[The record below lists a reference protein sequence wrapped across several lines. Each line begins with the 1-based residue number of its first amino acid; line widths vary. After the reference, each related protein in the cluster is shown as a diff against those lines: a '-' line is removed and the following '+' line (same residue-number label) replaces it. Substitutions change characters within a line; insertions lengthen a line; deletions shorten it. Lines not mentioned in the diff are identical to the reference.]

1 MEQDFAPEQIEM
13 LLPLVADWA
22 AEQEQRIL
30 REGSPLS
37 EAEITDAKAAGVKE
51 PERVRL
57 LHVDAIPAPSHP
69 LLRAAYSAMNL
80 FSSGPRGLTLNHG
93 IFVRRD
99 CRQDRHLLVHEL
111 AHISQY
117 ERLGGILP
125 FLRKYL
131 FECFTMGYRKA
142 PLETEADSI
151 AQRICSS
158 G

>member
-1 MEQDFAPEQIEM
+1 MNPDFSTEQMEM
-13 LLPLVADWA
+13 LIPLAADWA

-30 REGSPLS
+30 REGVPLT
-37 EAEITDAKAAGVKE
+37 ADEIADAKAAGVKE

-57 LHVDAIPAPSHP
+57 LPVETIPTPTHP
-69 LLRAAYSAMNL
+69 LLRAAYSAINL
-80 FSSGPRGLTLNHG
+80 VSSGPRGLTLNHG

-111 AHISQY
+111 VHISQY

-131 FECFTMGYRKA
+131 GECFTIGYRKA
-142 PLETEADSI
+142 PLEEEANEV
-151 AQRICSS
+151 AERLCS